1 MRTDTAMRT
10 RLKAAAGPLA
20 LVAGVGLAGGG
31 APGASLAQIALQGAV
46 GLALVGLGAL
56 IANHP
61 EE

>member
-1 MRTDTAMRT
+1 MRT